1 MPVSL
6 EFLRGIVGIIG
17 IGCAYMT
24 GRAFALY
31 RQGLQKQFRF
41 FGWVF
46 RTTLCMVAVGLRHPV
61 DVSSIAI
68 WSLAAIAFGVST
80 WQNLR
85 EKPAEEDLAKKM
97 FPHDD
102 DE

>member
-6 EFLRGIVGIIG
+6 EFLRGIIGVIG

-24 GRAFALY
+24 GRAFVLY
-31 RQGLQKQFRF
+31 RKGIQKQFRF

-46 RTTLCMVAVGLRHPV
+46 RTVLCVGAVGLRHSV
-61 DVSSIAI
+61 DA
-68 WSLAAIAFGVST
+68 AAIVTWTLAGLAFALAL
-80 WQNLR
+80 WQYMR
-85 EKPAEEDLAKKM
+85 QKPDEEDLARTM

-102 DE
+102 E

>member
-46 RTTLCMVAVGLRHPV
+46 RTTLCMVAVGLRHSV
-61 DVSSIAI
+61 DISTIAI
-68 WSLAAIAFGVST
+68 WGLAAVAFGVAA

-85 EKPAEEDLAKKM
+85 AKPPEEDLTKKM
-97 FPHDD
+97 FPP
-102 DE
+102 DEQE

>member
-6 EFLRGIVGIIG
+6 EFLRGIVGVIG

-31 RQGLQKQFRF
+31 RQGMQKQFRF

-46 RTTLCMVAVGLRHPV
+46 RTALCMGAVGLRHRV
-61 DVSSIAI
+61 DASAIAI
-68 WSLAAIAFGVST
+68 WTLAAVAFAAAM
-80 WQNLR
+80 WQHLR
-85 EKPAEEDLAKKM
+85 KKPEEEDLTHTM

-102 DE
+102 E

>member
-46 RTTLCMVAVGLRHPV
+46 RTTLCMVAVGLRHRV
-61 DVSSIAI
+61 DASSIVV
-68 WSLAAIAFGVST
+68 WCLCAIAFGLAA
-80 WQNLR
+80 WQQLR
-85 EKPAEEDLAKKM
+85 PKPPEEDLSKQI
-97 FPHDD
+97 FGDD
-102 DE
+102 DEK

>member
-61 DVSSIAI
+61 DASCIVI
-68 WSLAAIAFGVST
+68 WALSGLAFGLSA
-80 WQNLR
+80 WQRLR
-85 EKPAEEDLAKKM
+85 PRPPEEDLTKQI
-97 FPHDD
+97 FGD
-102 DE
+102 DERN